1 MSLYQ
6 KATYKIPG
14 MDCPSEERMI
24 RMQLQPIDSVL
35 YLAFDLAKRRLDV
48 YHKTSV
54 DTGAITTALEQ
65 LNMGASL
72 MVTEAVDLLPGEALG
87 DPGVEAK
94 ERRILWI
101 VLVINFG
108 FFVIEM
114 TTGLISR
121 SMGLVADSLDM
132 LADAVVYALAL
143 FAVGG
148 ALATKK
154 RVARF
159 AGYFQIVLALIGF
172 LEVVRRFIGAE
183 QMPDFR
189 TMIVVSSIALVANVV
204 CLILL
209 QSIRSNEAH
218 IKASMIFTS
227 NDVIINTGV
236 IVAGVLVLYLNSSY
250 PDLIIG
256 GIVFLIVARGAWR
269 ILKLAR

>member
-1 MSLYQ
+1 
-6 KATYKIPG
+6 
-14 MDCPSEERMI
+14 
-24 RMQLQPIDSVL
+24 
-35 YLAFDLAKRRLDV
+35 
-48 YHKTSV
+48 
-54 DTGAITTALEQ
+54 
-65 LNMGASL
+65 
-72 MVTEAVDLLPGEALG
+72 
-87 DPGVEAK
+87 
-94 ERRILWI
+94 
-101 VLVINFG
+101 
-108 FFVIEM
+108 
-114 TTGLISR
+114 
-121 SMGLVADSLDM
+121 
-132 LADAVVYALAL
+132 VVYALAL

-183 QMPDFR
+183 QMPNFQ